1 MNLQATKTNAA
12 NALAKGKIA
21 LHDLEKRLESIAQK
35 AAKTLKIAGFR
46 PGKAPVHIVKSRYKD
61 QLEQDAQKELVQ
73 DMLNSALQELS
84 LTPQQLI
91 GDPLITKF
99 EKGEN
104 DIDVEITISLIPE
117 FSLEGLESKIPMPN
131 IPTPAKKDIQER
143 LERIASTQG
152 ELTESKD
159 KAVKKDHI
167 VNIDFEGF
175 VDGVAFE
182 GGKASGFDLS
192 IGSGQFIPGFEEALV
207 GTKIGEEKN
216 IEVNFP
222 ENYHAS
228 NLAGKPATFKV
239 LINKIQERAK
249 VALDDA
255 LAQKILG
262 RDDATLAELESRL
275 TDEIAAEMKNR
286 HYNEE
291 MKQKC
296 LEELDKGYNFDLPSA
311 IVEREM
317 DVLFRNALSTI
328 PEDELKSYQQD
339 PQKAKDKR
347 ESFRDEAQKS
357 VKITFL
363 VDAIAKA
370 RGISVNDNEV
380 MQAIYYESMMQG
392 QNPKEV
398 LEYYRNNNLIPA
410 VKMAMIEDR
419 VLIAL
424 LDEKAGI
431 GKDSAESTSTKSK
444 GAESKSAKSAPE
456 SKATKAKAPS
466 PAESKKPTTNNPDT
480 KSKAKS
486 QEPKA

>member
-1 MNLQATKTNAA
+1 MNLQTTRTNTA
-12 NALAKGKIA
+12 NATATGKIA
-21 LHDLEKRLESIAQK
+21 LQDLEKKLESLAQK
-35 AAKTLKIAGFR
+35 ASKTLKIAGFR
-46 PGKAPVHIVKSRYKD
+46 AGKVPAHIVKSRYKD
-61 QLEQDAQKELVQ
+61 SLEKDAQRELIQ
-73 DMLNSALQELS
+73 DMLSSALKELQ

-91 GDPLITKF
+91 GDPIITKF
-99 EKGEN
+99 DKGSEA
-104 DIDVEITISLIPE
+104 IDVEIAISIIPD
-117 FSLEGLESKIPMPN
+117 FSLDALESKIPTPK
-131 IPTPAKKDIQER
+131 IPTPEKKAIQER
-143 LERIASTQG
+143 LDMMAQSQG
-152 ELTESKD
+152 ELVESKD
-159 KAVKKDHI
+159 KAIKKDHI

-175 VDGVAFE
+175 VDGIAFE
-182 GGKASGFDLS
+182 GGKAEGFDLT
-192 IGSGQFIPGFEEALV
+192 IGSGQFIPGFEEALI
-207 GTKIGEEKN
+207 GTKIGDEKN

-239 LINKIQERAK
+239 KINKIQDRAK

-262 RDDATLAELESRL
+262 RDDATLVELESRL
-275 TDEIAAEMKNR
+275 QEELAGEMKNR

-296 LEELDKGYNFDLPSA
+296 LEALDKGYSFDLPDA

-328 PEDELKSYQQD
+328 PEDELKTYQQD

-380 MQAIYYESMMQG
+380 MSAIYYESMMQG

-431 GKDSAESTSTKSK
+431 TKDSTEPKSTKAAK
-444 GAESKSAKSAPE
+444 PESKSAE
-456 SKATKAKAPS
+456 SKTTKAKEPKA
-466 PAESKKPTTNNPDT
+466 AESKKPAAKPKAT
-480 KSKAKS
+480 KS
-486 QEPKA
+486 

>member
-1 MNLQATKTNAA
+1 MNLQTSRTNTA

-21 LHDLEKRLESIAQK
+21 LQDLERKLESIAQK

-73 DMLNSALQELS
+73 EMLNTALKDLS
-84 LTPQQLI
+84 LTPAQLI

-99 EKGEN
+99 DKGKS

-117 FSLEGLESKIPMPN
+117 FSLDALESKIPTPK
-131 IPTPAKKDIQER
+131 IPTPTKKDIEER
-143 LERIASTQG
+143 LDRIASMQG

-159 KAVKKDHI
+159 KSVKKGHI

-175 VDGVAFE
+175 VGGVAFE
-182 GGKASGFDLS
+182 GGKAEGFDLT
-192 IGSGQFIPGFEEALV
+192 IGSGQFIPGFEEALI
-207 GTKIGEEKN
+207 GAKNGEEKS

-222 ENYHAS
+222 DTYHSSA
-228 NLAGKPATFKV
+228 LAGKLATFAVK
-239 LINKIQERAK
+239 INKIQERAK
-249 VALDDA
+249 VALNDT

-275 TDEIAAEMKNR
+275 QDELAGEMKTR

-296 LEELDKGYNFDLPSA
+296 LEALDKGYSFDLPDA

-339 PQKAKDKR
+339 AQKAKDKR

-363 VDAIAKA
+363 IDAIAKA

-380 MQAIYYESMMQG
+380 MSAIYYESMMQG

-398 LEYYRNNNLIPA
+398 LEYYRSNNLIPA

-431 GKDSAESTSTKSK
+431 TKDSAKSSNT
-444 GAESKSAKSAPE
+444 ESKTTKTKEP
-456 SKATKAKAPS
+456 KA
-466 PAESKKPTTNNPDT
+466 AESKKPAT
-480 KSKAKS
+480 KPKATKS
-486 QEPKA
+486 QESKA

>member
-1 MNLQATKTNAA
+1 MNLQTSKNNAA

-21 LHDLEKRLESIAQK
+21 LQDLEHKLESIAQK

-46 PGKAPVHIVKSRYKD
+46 PGKTPVHIVKSRYKD

-73 DMLNSALQELS
+73 EMLNAALQELS
-84 LTPQQLI
+84 LTPAQLI

-99 EKGEN
+99 DKGES

-117 FSLEGLESKIPMPN
+117 FSLEGLESKIPAPK
-131 IPTPAKKDIQER
+131 IPTPAKKDIEER
-143 LERIASTQG
+143 LERIASMQG
-152 ELTESKD
+152 DLTESKD
-159 KAVKKDHI
+159 KSVKKEHI

-182 GGKASGFDLS
+182 GGKAEGFDLT
-192 IGSGQFIPGFEEALV
+192 IGSGQFIPGFEEALI
-207 GTKIGEEKN
+207 GTKIGDEKN

-222 ENYHAS
+222 ENYHAN
-228 NLAGKPATFKV
+228 NLTGKPATFKV
-239 LINKIQERAK
+239 KINKIQDRAK

-262 RDDATLAELESRL
+262 RDDATLGELESRL
-275 TDEIAAEMKNR
+275 QEELAGEMKNR

-296 LEELDKGYNFDLPSA
+296 LEALDKGYSFDLPDA

-328 PEDELKSYQQD
+328 PEDELKTYQQD

-380 MQAIYYESMMQG
+380 MSAIYYESMMQG

-431 GKDSAESTSTKSK
+431 TKDSAEPKSTKAAK
-444 GAESKSAKSAPE
+444 PESKSAE
-456 SKATKAKAPS
+456 SKTTKAKEPKA
-466 PAESKKPTTNNPDT
+466 AESKKPAAKPKAT
-480 KSKAKS
+480 KS
-486 QEPKA
+486 